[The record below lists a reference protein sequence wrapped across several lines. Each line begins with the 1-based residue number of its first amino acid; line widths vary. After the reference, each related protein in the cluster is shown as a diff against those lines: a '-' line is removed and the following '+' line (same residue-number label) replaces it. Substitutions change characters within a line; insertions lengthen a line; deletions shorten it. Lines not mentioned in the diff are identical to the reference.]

1 MVFRREYFP
10 PFFVYSDKFKIVGS
24 HVRSTFEDGN
34 NSTIT
39 KAFVWSIFIEVEPTF
54 LLVIEKVEVLLGKY
68 LFDLFLVFAN
78 SKGGRAVDAEA
89 MGIDF

>member
-1 MVFRREYFP
+1 MFRRDYFP
-10 PFFVYSDKFKIVGS
+10 PFFVYSDEFKIVGS

-39 KAFVWSIFIEVEPTF
+39 KAFVWTIFIEVEPTF

-78 SKGGRAVDAEA
+78 SKVGRAVDAEA
-89 MGIDF
+89 ISIDF